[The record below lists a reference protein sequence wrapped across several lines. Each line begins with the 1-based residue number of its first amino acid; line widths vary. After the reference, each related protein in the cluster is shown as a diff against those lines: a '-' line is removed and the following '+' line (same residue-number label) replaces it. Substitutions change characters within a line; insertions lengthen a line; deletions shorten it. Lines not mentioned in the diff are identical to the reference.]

1 MAEEDIKK
9 IFVVGLPGSGKS
21 TQAKKL
27 AEKFD
32 LCCIIAGDLFREKA
46 QESSEIGR
54 HIKRFLDK
62 GELVDDETAISVLK
76 KTIEESDCQNGYV
89 IDGYPR
95 TINQIDSY
103 NPGFE
108 KVFYLKIDP
117 EEAKQRLISRGRDDD
132 DLSIIEHRFEVQLN
146 NMQEVIDYFEKDQGV
161 ITINATLS
169 VEEIH
174 ELILNHL

>member
-1 MAEEDIKK
+1 MEKKK

-21 TQAKKL
+21 TQARKL

-32 LCCIIAGDLFREKA
+32 LCCIISGDLFRNKA
-46 QESSEIGR
+46 NEPTEIGR
-54 HIKRFLDK
+54 KIKQFLSK
-62 GELVDDETAISVLK
+62 GELVDDETAISVLQNI
-76 KTIEESDCQNGYV
+76 IETSDCTNGYV

-95 TINQIDSY
+95 TINQINSY

-117 EEAKQRLISRGRDDD
+117 LEAKQRLIARGRDDD
-132 DLSIIEHRFEVQLN
+132 DPSIIEHRFEVQLN
-146 NMQEVIDYFEKDQGV
+146 NMEQVIDYFERNKGV
-161 ITINATLS
+161 ITINANLP
-169 VEEIH
+169 VDEIH